1 MRISY
6 HSHYESIKLKKKK
19 VQKQQS
25 NGKFNSS
32 EKIKELKDFNSS
44 NKNLSAS
51 LLENT
56 FNYFDENIEKYY
68 YIVEKYDKNYIQESR
83 IRKIICLIED
93 KIIYFIMIS

>member
-44 NKNLSAS
+44 NKNLSTS
-51 LLENT
+51 LLNN

>member
-32 EKIKELKDFNSS
+32 DKIKELKDFNSS
-44 NKNLSAS
+44 NKNLSTS
-51 LLENT
+51 LLNN
-56 FNYFDENIEKYY
+56 FNYFDENI
-68 YIVEKYDKNYIQESR
+68 EKYDKNYIQESR